1 MHMSRKIFIHSCLFA
16 LVGGALFLSCGE
28 EEKKELRQTAVVSYI
43 VGTLDF
49 KGAHG
54 TDWHQARVGFKIVS
68 GDMVR
73 AGPDSRAEVQLRGP
87 KSIIRVGEN
96 TTLTLQ
102 YSEAADRKNVNTH
115 LKDGNLWARVKRLKE
130 SEMFAFESSMAKA
143 IARGTTMRMRAEGD
157 TLVTVFAYEGIVEV
171 KTETEYRGR
180 KRVSV
185 FNVGQGQFITLQKG
199 KLPINGFISEDDP
212 WRNGW
217 QPKKM
222 QELEEEALK
231 LPVSMR
237 IEEKPRK
244 RRVSSPALTKMRM
257 LRKEI
262 LGIDPKT
269 FSKVRLK
276 LDGKRY
282 LEDSDLLRMT
292 KKVELSEIEIGVI
305 SKAWDAHAPDRKEE
319 LLILTFRILKNNYP
333 DVTEF
338 VTLKFDD
345 NRQDLKLE
353 YARYAQMADEKGS

>member
-1 MHMSRKIFIHSCLFA
+1 MHMSRKIFIHSGLFA

-28 EEKKELRQTAVVSYI
+28 EVKKELRQTAVVSYI

-73 AGPDSRAEVQLRGP
+73 AGPDSRAELQLRGP

-115 LKDGNLWARVKRLKE
+115 LKDGNLWAAGKTVKRERNVCLRVIDGQGHR
-130 SEMFAFESSMAKA
+130 S
-143 IARGTTMRMRAEGD
+143 GDNQCGMRAEGD

-199 KLPINGFISEDDP
+199 KLPINGFISENDP

-217 QPKKM
+217 QPKKN
-222 QELEEEALK
+222 A
-231 LPVSMR
+231 R
-237 IEEKPRK
+237 A
-244 RRVSSPALTKMRM
+244 RRGS
-257 LRKEI
+257 I
-262 LGIDPKT
+262 
-269 FSKVRLK
+269 
-276 LDGKRY
+276 
-282 LEDSDLLRMT
+282 
-292 KKVELSEIEIGVI
+292 
-305 SKAWDAHAPDRKEE
+305 KAARVHAD
-319 LLILTFRILKNNYP
+319 
-333 DVTEF
+333 
-338 VTLKFDD
+338 
-345 NRQDLKLE
+345 
-353 YARYAQMADEKGS
+353 